1 MPSIPPNEPMPQP
14 QTTRADAEE
23 EFIDLASI
31 AAFVARNWGTLVAGV
46 AVAMLCG
53 AALFAVLPSRWQAQ
67 TTIEIGQVPA
77 GTPVSGSRGVT
88 LIEPPPQAAE
98 RLKQRELVNSALAS
112 LGIPTDQPE
121 EPRAALFRH
130 SVKATVVKN
139 TNFIQVSGAGYSP
152 EEARNNVAAAARVL
166 MATHNKLMLPVVGRM
181 MAQLEENTKRMA
193 EAQTE
198 RARLKMLLDGAEKTN
213 AKIDFAPNIVAVNQ
227 LANKDT
233 QIQQIVA
240 ERAELQDTMSPSR
253 TYPTRIID
261 AVYADLRPVFP
272 KLPLFLA
279 VAAILGL
286 LAGIA
291 VAWYR
296 DRNRMA

>member
-77 GTPVSGSRGVT
+77 GTPVSGSRAVT

-98 RLKQRELVNSALAS
+98 RLKQRELVNGALVS
-112 LGIPTDQPE
+112 LGIPTDQPT
-121 EPRAALFRH
+121 EPRAVLFRDT
-130 SVKATVVKN
+130 VKATVIKN

-166 MATHNKLMLPVVGRM
+166 MATHSKLMIPVVGRM
-181 MAQLEENTKRMA
+181 MAQLEENAKRLT

-198 RARLKMLLDGAEKTN
+198 RARLKTLLDGAEKTN

-296 DRNRMA
+296 ERKRMA